1 MGEEVLGGRR
11 GEEGYVHTSGVS
23 LSTRDVKLTDL
34 AAFFSPALELLV
46 QTLRS
51 QLARLTHD
59 LTSQR
64 NLITQLQ
71 NQRSLDAAEI
81 NRRGEEVE
89 RLRQE
94 VSKLAEE
101 VGGLRRAV
109 EGRDSGR
116 REAQTSPLL
125 AQQDM
130 ERERERAIAGLG
142 FDPSRVEEQQE
153 EQTQRVQQTRERVV
167 SVSPSRRSLRLP
179 TSC

>member
-1 MGEEVLGGRR
+1 MLTRCVRC
-11 GEEGYVHTSGVS
+11 VS
-23 LSTRDVKLTDL
+23 FL
-34 AAFFSPALELLV
+34 ALELLV

-130 ERERERAIAGLG
+130 ERERERAMVGLG
-142 FDPSRVEEQQE
+142 FDGSRAEEQQE
-153 EQTQRVQQTRERVV
+153 DQTQRVQTRERVV
-167 SVSPSRRSLRLP
+167 SVSPSRHSLRLRLP
-179 TSC
+179 SSH